1 MHLKTIAFGAG
12 VLTGVGLIAMY
23 KPAMKLMNQMKS
35 SLEDYMQN
43 HKINMGCCCASEQE
57 EKTCKCD
64 NEVIDI
70 AREMFEDIQSIDMN
84 ELSSNYKKILSKIKK
99 SVLAILELNE

>member
-35 SLEDYMQN
+35 SQ
-43 HKINMGCCCASEQE
+43 
-57 EKTCKCD
+57 
-64 NEVIDI
+64 
-70 AREMFEDIQSIDMN
+70 
-84 ELSSNYKKILSKIKK
+84 K
-99 SVLAILELNE
+99 SFTLV